1 MKKKLVLT
9 TAVLV
14 LALCAVFAFAACNTG
29 ADDGILFGREL
40 LRLTAQV
47 DILQNLDNGSAD
59 IGIMDSVMAGNHL
72 PPGRYVGKIAALG
85 LCAVPA
91 DGKGFGAEEGREAR
105 AAQKK

>member
-59 IGIMDSVMAGNHL
+59 IGIMDSW
-72 PPGRYVGKIAALG
+72 RDTISRT
-85 LCAVPA
+85 AVTW
-91 DGKGFGAEEGREAR
+91 AR
-105 AAQKK
+105 